1 MQQSEEQYDMVHD
14 RRVVLSISCFGS
26 DFVLDLA
33 TPSSGD
39 ITWGYVAHQALL
51 KWRTTLPPVLSDA
64 QKDFLRQYI
73 PAEGPFE
80 VVMYEPKRRTVS
92 RATDIVPRGIDT
104 WSLTEP
110 PKVYHVVI
118 EGPLLQRFSDEQLR
132 NIFLEYLVD
141 KPKHLLPLLLTSR
154 RFHRCFTD
162 SSVSIVLQSRF
173 PLLQWQGI
181 GACIPDPSHAATPIV
196 TEFML
201 WERFGAENHLHA
213 AEVFRYVPVLNTTSI
228 DSTLNATL
236 TLPCAD
242 CGMHHIQHRD

>member
-26 DFVLDLA
+26 NFVMDLA

-51 KWRTTLPPVLSDA
+51 KWRTTLPPVLAEA

-104 WSLTEP
+104 WSLAEP
-110 PKVYHVVI
+110 PNVYHVVI

-154 RFHRCFTD
+154 RFRRCFTD

-181 GACIPDPSHAATPIV
+181 GACIPDPSHAATPFV

-213 AEVFRYVPVLNTTSI
+213 AEVFRYARVLNTTSI
-228 DSTLNATL
+228 DSTLNATQ
-236 TLPCAD
+236 TLSCLDCA
-242 CGMHHIQHRD
+242 MHRIQRQD